1 MVSLTLTLPPFA
13 LPLAVGLAGAVL
25 AATLG
30 GRSKAWWGVAILLIA
45 TAVAAR
51 LVGHSALG
59 ATLGAASELAALA
72 LVAASGTKDAP
83 AATRTFALALV
94 PAIVA
99 VGAGLVLIR
108 LGHLRPAAPWDTVA
122 VGLLM
127 LGFAL
132 KLALV
137 PLYFWLPVVARAVP
151 AVSLV
156 LIVGVVDT
164 GVLADLAELAQVAPW
179 ILADH
184 LAPWT
189 VLAAASLLGG
199 VALAIAETDLKTL
212 LVFTGVADAGLIL
225 LGLLTADPVSQTGAS
240 LGLVGKAL
248 ADTALFGAVACG
260 EAALGRPLSI
270 AGTRGLAGRL
280 PVASAVFMVGAGA
293 LVGLPPSLGFSAHWR
308 LFRAAE
314 VVGGPVMVGLVFV
327 AVAGLLLVMVRALH
341 RVWLGPAET
350 ETPAPPAPVAARAVL
365 IATALAIVASG
376 LVPRIFEAPAEG
388 PSHAIALVEGAAP

>member
-1 MVSLTLTLPPFA
+1 MVSPTLTLPPFA
-13 LPLAVGLAGAVL
+13 LPLAVGLAGALL

-30 GRSKAWWGVAILLIA
+30 GRNKAWWGAAILLVA

-72 LVAASGTKDAP
+72 LVAASGTKDAR
-83 AATRTFALALV
+83 AAAGTFALALV
-94 PAIVA
+94 PAILAVA
-99 VGAGLVLIR
+99 AGLALTR
-108 LGHLRPAAPWDTVA
+108 MGHLHPAAPWDTLA
-122 VGLLM
+122 VGLLL

-156 LIVGVVDT
+156 LIVGIVDT
-164 GVLADLAELAQVAPW
+164 DVLADLAELSRVAPW
-179 ILADH
+179 IVADH

-199 VALAIAETDLKTL
+199 VALAIAETDLKTI
-212 LVFTGVADAGLIL
+212 LVFTGIADAGLIL
-225 LGLLTADPVSQTGAS
+225 LGLVGSDPVSQTGAD

-260 EAALGRPLSI
+260 ETALGRSLSI
-270 AGTRGLAGRL
+270 ATTRGLAGRL
-280 PVASAVFMVGAGA
+280 PVASAVFMIGAGA

-314 VVGGPVMVGLVFV
+314 VVGGPVMVTLVFA

-341 RVWLGPAET
+341 RVWLGPSES
-350 ETPAPPAPVAARAVL
+350 EESAPSASLAARAVL

-376 LVPRIFEAPAEG
+376 LVPRLFEAPAET
-388 PSHAIALVEGAAP
+388 PSHALALVEGTVP